1 MKVSEV
7 MSRNVQLAAPDQS
20 IRKAAQL
27 MQQHD
32 IGSLPVGENERLVGI
47 VTDRDIVVRAIAQG
61 RDPDT
66 PIREVMTDDIQ
77 YCSEEDDVDE
87 VSRRMAQL
95 EIRRLPVLDSDQR
108 VIGMMSLANVAHS
121 QDDAAERAVK
131 GVATPH

>member
-108 VIGMMSLANVAHS
+108 VIWMMSLANVAHS